1 MACRDTLR
9 STWSVRHHARVGMA
23 DRVFENLTSNCRAI
37 CVEHFPSSS
46 GFALRITRLSGPIE
60 GRTFTVV
67 RGSFQGTV
75 SLQRYPSPGTSG
87 HQEIRLVAMVHEV
100 LPPPDKTPHRWAIWG
115 PAMGS
120 TGLITFGAASAASV
134 SATTIAMFFIPLL
147 VSLRLAAMMWLAS
160 EFHRKAKREAAALL
174 PPNASTAGGAMML
187 SSIEST
193 RWQSAL
199 RELADQQN
207 YVRMRISE
215 QPFRTM
221 APVSAL
227 SAEVA

>member
-9 STWSVRHHARVGMA
+9 STWSVRHHARMGMA
-23 DRVFENLTSNCRAI
+23 DRVFENLTSNCHAI

-75 SLQRYPSPGTSG
+75 SLQRFQPPGTTG
-87 HQEIRLVAMVHEV
+87 HQEIRLVAMLHEI

-120 TGLITFGAASAASV
+120 TGLLTFGAASAASV
-134 SATTIAMFFIPLL
+134 SASTIAMFFIPLL
-147 VSLRLAAMMWLAS
+147 VSVRLAAMMWLAS

-174 PPNASTAGGAMML
+174 PPNASST
-187 SSIEST
+187 EST

-221 APVSAL
+221 APVSTL